1 MTQPLVQPRIEIVGA
16 FESTFMP
23 AHDRD
28 VFETTEH
35 DIRWKDDLRLLA
47 ASGVRRLRYPIRWH
61 RVEQQQGRYDWRSTD
76 EVMGYMHDM
85 GFRPIVDLVH
95 HTSYPA
101 WLDDGF
107 ADPRFGT
114 AYLRF
119 AEAVARRYPWI
130 EEYTLFNEPFS
141 TLFLSGSEAIWPPYH
156 SGVKGF
162 IGLIG
167 NVLPSV
173 AEASRM
179 YRDLLPKARHVWV
192 DSCERHTGEG
202 IGGTEYAA
210 FANDRRLVVIDLFL
224 GNGIDLDSRYLQP
237 ALEAGVEP
245 LLDMD
250 PGHIDVLG
258 LDYYAH
264 CQWHFTDWEVGS
276 VPTPYPVPLATQ
288 ILEYWDRFGLPCMLT
303 ETNIRGFATDRA
315 SWLKYTLEQCEV
327 AQDAGVPMEGY
338 CWFPFIDS
346 ADWDS
351 LLFRCEGN
359 IDPVGVYWLDERRDR
374 RPSSMSISYAMAA
387 SGLPASE
394 LPAYPFEEP
403 VASWLKGYLP
413 QMAKWNWSERPVE
426 EVCSNRT
433 PDDARIE
440 LRIVDAE

>member
-1 MTQPLVQPRIEIVGA
+1 
-16 FESTFMP
+16 
-23 AHDRD
+23 
-28 VFETTEH
+28 
-35 DIRWKDDLRLLA
+35 
-47 ASGVRRLRYPIRWH
+47 
-61 RVEQQQGRYDWRSTD
+61 
-76 EVMGYMHDM
+76 M